1 MAGVVW
7 SIREGKVGQFDAPE
21 LVSGYRSAHP
31 VREPKLGEVLQLPDG
46 LGSWRVVD
54 WTLTDRIDAAGNV
67 LIVERA
73 G

>member
-7 SIREGKVGQFDAPE
+7 SIREGKVGEFDAPE

-31 VREPKLGEVLQLPDG
+31 VREPKLDEVLQLPDG

-54 WTLTDRIDAAGNV
+54 WTLTDRIDAPGNV

>member
-1 MAGVVW
+1 
-7 SIREGKVGQFDAPE
+7 
-21 LVSGYRSAHP
+21 
-31 VREPKLGEVLQLPDG
+31 VLQLPDG

-54 WTLTDRIDAAGNV
+54 WTLTDRIDAPGNV

>member
-54 WTLTDRIDAAGNV
+54 WTLTDRIDAPGNV

>member
-21 LVSGYRSAHP
+21 LVSGYRSPHP
-31 VREPKLGEVLQLPDG
+31 VREPKLDEVLRLPEG

>member
-54 WTLTDRIDAAGNV
+54 WTLTDRIDAPGNV
-67 LIVERA
+67 LIVERT

>member
-31 VREPKLGEVLQLPDG
+31 VREPKLGEVLQLPEG